1 MKILNPLAF
10 GLPATV
16 PWPAISI
23 SHFCAEHCCVE
34 HYHHSHDSICYVL
47 LVVFCCSLY
56 PQQVQTRMKQVDKKR
71 FRKQVKMVQNWLE
84 ELPKSRLGDS
94 WGPSWPQDSF
104 GQQKWCFW
112 AAPGPLRRNP
122 FGSLFGSCCHPE
134 APWGWKLRILGGSG
148 CRVFF
153 WRDFASFLE
162 GSWAV
167 KTLILHG
174 RGSKNHNFTEV
185 RILLLFGSI
194 WGVILEPKSL

>member
-1 MKILNPLAF
+1 MIPHVFASRKLHKTCFFLST
-10 GLPATV
+10 GLRPPRHHALTG
-16 PWPAISI
+16 
-23 SHFCAEHCCVE
+23 HQHFNFCAEHCCVE

-112 AAPGPLRRNP
+112 AAPGPSEGTLLEVFSAHVAIQRR
-122 FGSLFGSCCHPE
+122 PE
-134 APWGWKLRILGGSG
+134 VENWGFWGGLVAES
-148 CRVFF
+148 FFEELLYHF
-153 WRDFASFLE
+153 WR
-162 GSWAV
+162 GP
-167 KTLILHG
+167 G
-174 RGSKNHNFTEV
+174 
-185 RILLLFGSI
+185 
-194 WGVILEPKSL
+194 

>member
-1 MKILNPLAF
+1 MIIRSYPLDF

-23 SHFCAEHCCVE
+23 FHVCAEHCCVE
-34 HYHHSHDSICYVL
+34 HYHHSHHSVCYVL

-104 GQQKWCFW
+104 GQQKLCFW

-122 FGSLFGSCCHPE
+122 FGSLFGSGCHPE
-134 APWGWKLRILGGSG
+134 APWGWKLRILGGMVAESFFKEILHHFWRG
-148 CRVFF
+148 PGQWKRWFRFLKTDRVF
-153 WRDFASFLE
+153 L
-162 GSWAV
+162 
-167 KTLILHG
+167 
-174 RGSKNHNFTEV
+174 
-185 RILLLFGSI
+185 
-194 WGVILEPKSL
+194 